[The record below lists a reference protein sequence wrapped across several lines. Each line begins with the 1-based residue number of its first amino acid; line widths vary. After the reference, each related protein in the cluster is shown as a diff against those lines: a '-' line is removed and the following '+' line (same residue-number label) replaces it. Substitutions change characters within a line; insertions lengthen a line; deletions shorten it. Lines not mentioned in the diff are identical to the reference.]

1 MTPKNKKK
9 ERTIHSFFIKMKN
22 MYFVKFNNIAVF
34 AQQSGKLVRK
44 TSINT
49 KLINLEDE
57 DSFKKLSKKFP
68 YANCKRLDYFG
79 EKSKTVIPGHVMDII
94 TRLPEI
100 VAILKEVE
108 RDNKI
113 NSILGD
119 E

>member
-1 MTPKNKKK
+1 MTPKNKKR

-57 DSFKKLSKKFP
+57 DSFKKLSKKSP

-79 EKSKTVIPGHVMDII
+79 DKSKTVIPGYIMDII
-94 TRLPEI
+94 IEIPE
-100 VAILKEVE
+100 VVTILKQFE
-108 RDNKI
+108 RDSK
-113 NSILGD
+113 LD
-119 E
+119 DLLE

>member
-1 MTPKNKKK
+1 
-9 ERTIHSFFIKMKN
+9 
-22 MYFVKFNNIAVF
+22 MYFVRFRNIAVF

-49 KLINLEDE
+49 KLIELEDE
-57 DSFKKLSKKFP
+57 DSFKKISKKSP

-79 EKSKTVIPGHVMDII
+79 EKSKTIIPGYIMDII
-94 TRLPEI
+94 TEIPE
-100 VAILKEVE
+100 VVNILKQVE